1 MIYYS
6 KKLLYFFEFLDQ
18 ARFQIK
24 LNKPCLENLYSQI
37 IKFPCFG
44 RNLGLKNYRMGFQ
57 AEIGY
62 EITFLFFLKT
72 RKSSLPNFFSQE
84 NLFELAY
91 QKLLFFEKTAHLANH
106 FIAYQLMTFYVN
118 LSFCSNN
125 YVC

>member
-1 MIYYS
+1 MICYS
-6 KKLLYFFEFLDQ
+6 KKLLYFFEFSDP

-37 IKFPCFG
+37 FKFLRFG
-44 RNLGLKNYRMGFQ
+44 RILSLKNYRMGFK

-62 EITFLFFLKT
+62 EITFLFLRKT
-72 RKSSLPNFFSQE
+72 RMSSLLNSFSQE

-91 QKLLFFEKTAHLANH
+91 QKLLFSEKIAHLANH

-118 LSFCSNN
+118 LSSCSNN